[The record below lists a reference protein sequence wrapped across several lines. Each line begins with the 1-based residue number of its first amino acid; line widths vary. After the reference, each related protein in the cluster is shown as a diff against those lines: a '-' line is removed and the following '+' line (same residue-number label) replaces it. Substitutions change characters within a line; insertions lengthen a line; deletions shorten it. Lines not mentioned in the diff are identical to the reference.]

1 MAISLLLLS
10 ACSNNNSV
18 NNKHSLL
25 PYYSVAIDGLK
36 NGLVKTRN
44 DSGEIVAYEDYT
56 NDTLDGICLYFDNDY
71 GTEYYYDMGN
81 YNHYSEYSLSE
92 DRKFAIKR
100 FFKVD
105 WNKKEA
111 KAMGVLVNNRKK
123 EIVDSLSSY
132 YNITTKSDTVLQNQN
147 IDINVSIYKESFMDN
162 VEAKLYIDNFKI
174 VDTITNS
181 KILKFKVTPRYIGK
195 NKIRGR
201 IIYYG
206 ILEGDSVSK
215 ELPFYKDF
223 YVKEK

>member
-1 MAISLLLLS
+1 
-10 ACSNNNSV
+10 
-18 NNKHSLL
+18 L

-44 DSGEIVAYEDYT
+44 DSGEIVAFEDFT
-56 NDTLDGICLYFDNDY
+56 NDTLDGISLIFDNDY
-71 GTEYYYDMGN
+71 GTEFYFDKGI
-81 YNHYSEYSLSE
+81 YNHFSKYTKTE
-92 DRKFAIKR
+92 DYKLVIKR
-100 FFKVD
+100 FYKVD
-105 WNKKEA
+105 WDKNKA
-111 KAMGVLVNNRKK
+111 NALGVLIYNSNQ

-132 YNITTKSDTVLQNQN
+132 YNITTKSDTILQNQN

-162 VEAKLYIDNFKI
+162 VEAKLYIDNFII

-215 ELPFYKDF
+215 ELPFFKDF